1 MKAFQKGFTLIELM
15 ISVGVVAILAAIAY
29 PAYNDY
35 VIKSRRADAKRGLVT
50 AAQFLERR
58 YSTQNTYTTST
69 TNSAAFSLPSDM
81 TCAPECGANQ
91 THSIGY
97 STRTPPTSTSFELV
111 ATATGAQ
118 LAGEKRLKGC
128 VQLTLDNFGQ
138 KRGYST
144 TVASS
149 TTAASVAEASNSKC
163 W

>member
-1 MKAFQKGFTLIELM
+1 MKVFQKGFTLIELM
-15 ISVGVVAILAAIAY
+15 ITLGIVAILAAIAY

-58 YSTQNTYTTST
+58 YSTQNTYTAST
-69 TNSAAFSLPSDM
+69 TSSAPFSLPSDM

-97 STRTPPTSTSFELV
+97 STITPPTQTMFLLV
-111 ATATGAQ
+111 ATATGGQ
-118 LAGEKRLKGC
+118 LEGEKRLKGC
-128 VQLTLDNFGQ
+128 VFLTLDNFGQ

-144 TVASS
+144 EGAATSVAS
-149 TTAASVAEASNSKC
+149 AAEALNSRC